1 VLHSKNLPFVK
12 HHQEAYGGHFPIWA
26 AVELMTFGNIAS
38 LLIKRMLHS
47 NEQWESFLK
56 DIDKTINKYKD
67 VIILSFIGFPSNW
80 YDVLSEPVTGI

>member
-1 VLHSKNLPFVK
+1 MPKKVLHSKNLPFVK

-56 DIDKTINKYKD
+56 DIDQ
-67 VIILSFIGFPSNW
+67 IIKILQRDHHLVSKCNSFIKA
-80 YDVLSEPVTGI
+80 